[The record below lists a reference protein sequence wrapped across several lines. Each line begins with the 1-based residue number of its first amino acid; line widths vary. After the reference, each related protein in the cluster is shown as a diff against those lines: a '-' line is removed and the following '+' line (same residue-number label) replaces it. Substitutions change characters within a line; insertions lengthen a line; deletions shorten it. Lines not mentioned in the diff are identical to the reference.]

1 MVASVAVESDSEVD
15 VAEDEQAV
23 RIMELTI
30 KL

>member
-23 RIMELTI
+23 RIMELNI